1 MSIDL
6 IVTLYTD
13 ADGNDKFR
21 VDYPETETD
30 LVDVTDQFKLT
41 TIEMPTGEIGF
52 CVFKKLQPATLG
64 CHDGPL
70 HLET

>member
-13 ADGNDKFR
+13 ANGVDKFK
-21 VDYPETETD
+21 VTYPETETN
-30 LVDVTDQFKLT
+30 LVDVTDQFELT

-52 CVFKKLQPATLG
+52 CVFKKHVSVTLG

-70 HLET
+70 HLES